1 MKLIV
6 QPEAGAA
13 PVLNGIKQ
21 ARKSIDILIF
31 RLDNEEVA
39 RALDVAVGRGVNVRA
54 LTAHTARGD
63 EKRLRKLEL
72 QLLEAGVTVSR
83 TADDLVRYHG
93 KMMIVDGRILHVYGF
108 NFTALDLNKSRSF
121 GIITRN
127 RKIVQEA
134 IKLFEADFNRQPY
147 YAACNRLIVSPEN
160 SRERLT
166 KFISGAKRELLIYD
180 PNLTDDAMLRL
191 LMQREKAGVEI
202 KVIGKVEDKW
212 DLEGEKYPGKRL
224 HVRAIVRDGTRAFI
238 GSQSLRKLELER
250 RREVGVVIHDR
261 VVVRQ
266 LKRTFLRDWAETGAA
281 KKAARKATKKKEAA

>member
-13 PVLNGIKQ
+13 PVLNAIKR

-39 RALDVAVGRGVNVRA
+39 RALDLAVGRGVNVRA

-63 EKRLRKLEL
+63 DKRLRKLEL

-93 KMMIVDGRILHVYGF
+93 KMMIVDGRLLHVYGF
-108 NFTALDLNKSRSF
+108 NFTSLDLNKSRSF
-121 GIITRN
+121 GVITRN

-147 YAACNRLIVSPEN
+147 YAACDRLIVSPEN

-180 PNLTDDAMLRL
+180 PNLSDDAMLRL
-191 LMQREKAGVEI
+191 LTQREKAGVEV
-202 KVIGKVEDKW
+202 KVIGKVENKW
-212 DLEGEKYPGKRL
+212 DLEAERYPGKRL

-250 RREVGVVIHDR
+250 RREVGVVIHDH

-266 LKRTFLRDWAETGAA
+266 LKRTFMRDWAETGAG

>member
-238 GSQSLRKLELER
+238 GSQSLRKLELEG
-250 RREVGVVIHDR
+250 RREVGIIIR
-261 VVVRQ
+261 TASIVRKIQ
-266 LKRTFLRDWAETGAA
+266 AIFEEDWRRR
-281 KKAARKATKKKEAA
+281 ARKKVA